1 MGTKEGTDT
10 RTIDRIRFVLGS
22 ILGVAALIV
31 LSFSGG

>member
-1 MGTKEGTDT
+1 METKEGTDI
-10 RTIDRIRFVLGS
+10 RAMDRFRFVLGA